1 MFHASLVSVVKKT
14 TAFLCMVLLLMLVTA
29 AANTKVSG
37 TPTTSEP
44 KVLCTTRN
52 CFVYNMKLQML
63 NCS

>member
-1 MFHASLVSVVKKT
+1 VHGVV
-14 TAFLCMVLLLMLVTA
+14 VMLVTA